1 MEYLQVAAAA
11 ELFVQPLMNL
21 TILVAR
27 HKMVAQADI
36 VAEIVSLGVAMETMH
51 PQTPA
56 VEGAVAQVTQM
67 VLTAQ
72 VAMVPLELSTSFI
85 VKLQL
90 RDTFLV
96 AA

>member
-1 MEYLQVAAAA
+1 VA
-11 ELFVQPLMNL
+11 L
-21 TILVAR
+21 
-27 HKMVAQADI
+27 ADF
-36 VAEIVSLGVAMETMH
+36 VAEIVSREAKTAIMQLQTLAVA
-51 PQTPA
+51 
-56 VEGAVAQVTQM
+56 VAVAQVTQM

>member
-1 MEYLQVAAAA
+1 MEYLQAAAAA

-21 TILVAR
+21 IILVAL

-36 VAEIVSLGVAMETMH
+36 VAAIVSRGVAMETMH
-51 PQTPA
+51 PQTLA
-56 VEGAVAQVTQM
+56 VAVAVAQVTQM
-67 VLTAQ
+67 GMMVL

-85 VKLQL
+85 LKLQL

>member
-1 MEYLQVAAAA
+1 
-11 ELFVQPLMNL
+11 
-21 TILVAR
+21 
-27 HKMVAQADI
+27 
-36 VAEIVSLGVAMETMH
+36 METMH

-85 VKLQL
+85 LKLQL